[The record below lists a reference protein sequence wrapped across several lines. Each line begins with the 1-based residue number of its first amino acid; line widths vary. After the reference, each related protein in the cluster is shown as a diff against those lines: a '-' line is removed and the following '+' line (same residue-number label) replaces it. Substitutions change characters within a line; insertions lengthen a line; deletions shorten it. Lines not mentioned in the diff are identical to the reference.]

1 MGQIDWHARFRRSG
15 GIRLHSTRQLAEALT
30 GREARL
36 TGDSLGGA
44 RAFRSDLEYGRG
56 NVPVRSQ
63 VPILFGESPKRKVLC
78 SCGAIA
84 EVDQVVAAKKMALG
98 KAMECRSCRNERI
111 ARERE
116 ELERHFFG
124 EDEEGEEW

>member
-1 MGQIDWHARFRRSG
+1 
-15 GIRLHSTRQLAEALT
+15 LHSTRQLAEALT

-44 RAFRSDLEYGRG
+44 RAFKSDMDYGRD
-56 NVPVRSQ
+56 NAPVRLQ
-63 VPILFGESPKRKVLC
+63 MPILFGESPKRKVLC
-78 SCGAIA
+78 PCGAIA

-116 ELERHFFG
+116 ELERHFSG
-124 EDEEGEEW
+124 EDGEEEEW

>member
-1 MGQIDWHARFRRSG
+1 MGQIDWHARFRRCG
-15 GIRLHSTRQLAEALT
+15 GIGLHSTRQLAEALT

-36 TGDSLGGA
+36 TGDSLSGA

-56 NVPVRSQ
+56 NAPVRSKM
-63 VPILFGESPKRKVLC
+63 PIPFGESPKRKVLC
-78 SCGAIA
+78 PCGAIA
-84 EVDQVVAAKKMALG
+84 EVDQGIAAQKKALG

-124 EDEEGEEW
+124 KDGEEEEW

>member
-1 MGQIDWHARFRRSG
+1 
-15 GIRLHSTRQLAEALT
+15 LHSARQLAEALT

-44 RAFRSDLEYGRG
+44 RTIRSALAYGRG

-63 VPILFGESPKRKVLC
+63 MPILFGESPKRKVLC
-78 SCGAIA
+78 PCGAIA
-84 EVDQVVAAKKMALG
+84 EVDQGIAVRKMALG

-116 ELERHFFG
+116 ELELHFSG
-124 EDEEGEEW
+124 EDGGGEEW

>member
-1 MGQIDWHARFRRSG
+1 M
-15 GIRLHSTRQLAEALT
+15 HSTRQLAEALT

-44 RAFRSDLEYGRG
+44 RAFRSDLAYGRG

-63 VPILFGESPKRKVLC
+63 MSQLFGESPKRKVLC
-78 SCGAIA
+78 TCGAIA
-84 EVDQVVAAKKMALG
+84 EVDQGIAAKKKALG
-98 KAMECRSCRNERI
+98 KAMECRNCRNERI

-116 ELERHFFG
+116 ELERHFSG
-124 EDEEGEEW
+124 EDGEEEE

>member
-1 MGQIDWHARFRRSG
+1 MHR
-15 GIRLHSTRQLAEALT
+15 TRQLAEALT
-30 GREARL
+30 GRDGRL

-56 NVPVRSQ
+56 NAPVRSKM
-63 VPILFGESPKRKVLC
+63 PIPFGESPKRKVLC
-78 SCGAIA
+78 LCGAIA
-84 EVDQVVAAKKMALG
+84 EVDQGIAAQKKALG

-116 ELERHFFG
+116 ELERHFFC
-124 EDEEGEEW
+124 EDGGEEEW